1 MQWATVVAH
10 FFGLLKQPDAAQQQA
25 LRFSQPVF
33 YMEIGPPTELQLDGS
48 GKHLLIAD
56 AVAAIIPA
64 VMLILAVN
72 TGGAGPIVQIGDK
85 QLAGGGE
92 LIAQMVLQCQQWLL
106 LEGMAER

>member
-1 MQWATVVAH
+1 
-10 FFGLLKQPDAAQQQA
+10 
-25 LRFSQPVF
+25 
-33 YMEIGPPTELQLDGS
+33 MEIGPPTELQLDGS